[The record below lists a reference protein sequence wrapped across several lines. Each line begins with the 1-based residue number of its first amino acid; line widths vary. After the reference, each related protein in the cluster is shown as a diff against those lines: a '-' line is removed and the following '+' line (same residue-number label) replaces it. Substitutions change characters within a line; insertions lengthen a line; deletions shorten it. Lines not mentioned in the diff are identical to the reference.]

1 MWTGDERV
9 FFYNPTTRLSMWERP
24 EELVGRVDVDKAI
37 QEPPHKRG
45 LDNSHKMG
53 KRNACVHISPIK
65 CLHFFMTDYSC
76 IYWETSRENKN
87 NTVSKPYLKSIRT
100 NLVI

>member
-1 MWTGDERV
+1 MMALCIRLTCTQCLCARCVVWTGDERV
-9 FFYNPTTRLSMWERP
+9 FYYNPTTRLSMWERP

-53 KRNACVHISPIK
+53 KSLLHRNECVHISPIK
-65 CLHFFMTDYSC
+65 FLHFFHGNYSC
-76 IYWETSRENKN
+76 IY
-87 NTVSKPYLKSIRT
+87 
-100 NLVI
+100 